1 MGNAAEVK
9 RGKWLK
15 GEEWDEW
22 FCSVCR
28 ERAYLD
34 QKENPILSYYC
45 PHCGTRNSIGSDRVK
60 IDKLDGRYNAGYIK
74 ALIDVK
80 NFFEDHSE
88 VMKRCRLNNQK
99 GISALLKL
107 ILENHEE
114 LRETGD
120 IENVIVYRQQNKIV
134 IKKASD

>member
-1 MGNAAEVK
+1 M
-9 RGKWLK
+9 
-15 GEEWDEW
+15 
-22 FCSVCR
+22 
-28 ERAYLD
+28 
-34 QKENPILSYYC
+34 
-45 PHCGTRNSIGSDRVK
+45 
-60 IDKLDGRYNAGYIK
+60 DGRYNAGYCK

-88 VMKRCRLNNQK
+88 AMKSCCLNNQK
-99 GISALLKL
+99 GISALLKF

-120 IENVIVYRQQNKIV
+120 IENVIVYRQQKKIT

>member
-1 MGNAAEVK
+1 M
-9 RGKWLK
+9 
-15 GEEWDEW
+15 
-22 FCSVCR
+22 
-28 ERAYLD
+28 
-34 QKENPILSYYC
+34 
-45 PHCGTRNSIGSDRVK
+45 
-60 IDKLDGRYNAGYIK
+60 DKLDGQYNAGYIK

-88 VMKRCRLNNQK
+88 AMKACRLNNQK
-99 GISALLKL
+99 GISALLKF

-120 IENVIVYRQQNKIV
+120 IENVIVYRQHNKIL

>member
-1 MGNAAEVK
+1 M
-9 RGKWLK
+9 
-15 GEEWDEW
+15 
-22 FCSVCR
+22 
-28 ERAYLD
+28 
-34 QKENPILSYYC
+34 
-45 PHCGTRNSIGSDRVK
+45 
-60 IDKLDGRYNAGYIK
+60 DKLDGQYNAGYIK

-88 VMKRCRLNNQK
+88 AMKRCHLNNQK

-107 ILENHEE
+107 ILENYEE

-120 IENVIVYRQQNKIV
+120 IENVIVSKQQNKIV